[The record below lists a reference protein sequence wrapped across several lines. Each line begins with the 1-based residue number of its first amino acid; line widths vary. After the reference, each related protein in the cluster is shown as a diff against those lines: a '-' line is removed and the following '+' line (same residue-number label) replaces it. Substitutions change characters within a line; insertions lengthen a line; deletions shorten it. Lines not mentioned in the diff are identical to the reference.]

1 MSFNRVF
8 TCLFLHRLKIHGG
21 NNRLYVNTE
30 VKSRAAVFS
39 RLSFRMNWN
48 FTSNIFVRDS
58 NVQTKKFFTPL
69 YNLSFSYR
77 TDIVVNYTYFFYK
90 QPVYKQLVVEWQ
102 IAKQLS
108 GLNLLSPS
116 ANKNY
121 IQRKEE
127 FFFYNKRKILVKM
140 TMYQDSQKY

>member
-1 MSFNRVF
+1 M
-8 TCLFLHRLKIHGG
+8 
-21 NNRLYVNTE
+21 
-30 VKSRAAVFS
+30 
-39 RLSFRMNWN
+39 
-48 FTSNIFVRDS
+48 
-58 NVQTKKFFTPL
+58 QTKNFFTPL

-127 FFFYNKRKILVKM
+127 FFFYNKLKIVVKM